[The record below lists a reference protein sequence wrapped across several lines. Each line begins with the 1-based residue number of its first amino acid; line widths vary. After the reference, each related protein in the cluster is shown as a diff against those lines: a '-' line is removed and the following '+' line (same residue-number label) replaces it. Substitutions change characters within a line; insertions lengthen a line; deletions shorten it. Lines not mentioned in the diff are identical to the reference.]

1 MAISKPKEFLSSIIN
16 AKSMT
21 AIIAQAKTEREYLEQ
36 QYNSIASLKNGFTVY
51 RNYLKTYI
59 EPDKKIGRKLLLKTL
74 LEILCLTPE
83 QQAIFN
89 KVKSTDIKQ
98 NKSNLRE
105 LYDSKAYLD
114 IAVSLLDTNSCID
127 NILGLCALTGRRA
140 AEIGTSAEFKY
151 IDQDT
156 IEFNGQLKT
165 KERIDVAPYRI
176 PVLLDADKLIRT
188 LIKIRTTKPQFI
200 DKPELFH
207 NSVSKELSLRV
218 KKHFSKAFEGEPKV
232 KDLRAIYA
240 LICFNNFN
248 QITTNKR
255 IDRDVYFSKIL
266 GHSADDITT
275 CGSYV
280 DFYTND

>member
-16 AKSMT
+16 TKSMV
-21 AIIAQAKTEREYLEQ
+21 AIVAKTKTERDYLEQ

-51 RNYLKTYI
+51 RNYLKAYI
-59 EPDKKIGRKLLLKTL
+59 APDKKIGRKLLLKTL
-74 LEILCLTPE
+74 LEILCLSP
-83 QQAIFN
+83 QQQTVFN
-89 KVKSTDIKQ
+89 KAKSTDIKQ

-105 LYDSKAYLD
+105 LYDTKAYLE
-114 IAVSLLDTNSCID
+114 IAVNLLDATSYLD

-140 AEIGTSAEFKY
+140 AEIGASAEFKY
-151 IDQDT
+151 IDNSNV
-156 IEFNGQLKT
+156 EFSGQLKT
-165 KERIDVAPYRI
+165 KERIDVAPYQI
-176 PVLLDADKLIRT
+176 PVLFNAAKLIQT
-188 LIKIRTTKPQFI
+188 LAKIRTIKPQFI
-200 DKPELFH
+200 DKPDLFH
-207 NSVSKELSLRV
+207 NSVSKELSSRV
-218 KKHFSKAFEGEPKV
+218 KKHFAKAFEGTSKV

-240 LICFNNFN
+240 LICFTNFN
-248 QITTNKR
+248 KITTNKK

>member
-16 AKSMT
+16 AKSMA
-21 AIIAQAKTEREYLEQ
+21 AIITKTKVERDYLEQ

-51 RNYLKTYI
+51 RNHLKSYI
-59 EPDKKIGRKLLLKTL
+59 APDKKVGRKLLLKTL
-74 LEILCLTPE
+74 LEILCLNPE

-89 KVKSTDIKQ
+89 KAKSTDIKQ

-114 IAVSLLDTNSCID
+114 IAVSLLGATSCID

-151 IDQDT
+151 IDQDI
-156 IEFNGQLKT
+156 IEFSGQLKT

-176 PVLLDADKLIRT
+176 PVLFDADKLIRT

-218 KKHFSKAFEGEPKV
+218 KKHFAKAFEGGPKV

-240 LICFNNFN
+240 LICFTNFN
-248 QITTNKR
+248 KNSLNKK

-280 DFYTND
+280 DFYTRD